1 MEKGERVVIVPWRF
15 LQVIAVSYL
24 CIDIYTKKASRRHR
38 CVCIQGYT
46 CTLYIYI
53 YHVVHSHLHTHGHV
67 YIFLLHIRE
76 WHSR

>member
-53 YHVVHSHLHTHGHV
+53 SCCTFTPAYAWACIHFSITYTRVT
-67 YIFLLHIRE
+67 
-76 WHSR
+76 